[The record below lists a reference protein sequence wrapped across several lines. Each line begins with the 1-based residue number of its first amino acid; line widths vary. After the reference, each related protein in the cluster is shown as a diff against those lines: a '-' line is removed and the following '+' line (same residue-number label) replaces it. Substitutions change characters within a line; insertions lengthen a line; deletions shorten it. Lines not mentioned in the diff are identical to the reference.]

1 MTNGEIIQHYVF
13 KFGGSCFQ
21 NAAAFNKALN
31 ILKKYEQEKITV
43 VCSAFMGV
51 TDKLIALFDCRV
63 DAEDI
68 ATQLKSLKA
77 EHEKIIA
84 EVIPQSDEMHKRALE
99 YVQMWFGRLED
110 ALKRGLGACPESELK
125 DYVISF
131 GERFSTFIFSCYLAA
146 QRFSAQFV
154 SSDEIIVTNAFFG
167 SALPDLEKTAEKVQ
181 NKILPILNQH
191 KAAIVTGYYG
201 MTESGKITTLGRG
214 GSDFSATI
222 LAYCLDLKLP
232 TKVIFWKDV
241 DGLLSADPRI
251 EKRAKLLTHISYA
264 EAKELAAFGTK
275 ILHPLCLITLERQG
289 IPAEIRNF
297 GRPNSEN
304 FTAISNV
311 IEKRA
316 EIVKAITCLPDISL
330 VTVESQAMVSLP
342 GTAAK
347 LFSILGENHINIVFI
362 SQASSENNITFG
374 VAKQEGH
381 KTGEILR
388 HSPHFG
394 THWFSVKIENDASLV
409 AIIGAG
415 MLHVPGVAG
424 KLFSALGKHAINVR
438 AIAQGSSELNI
449 TVIIARRDLEN
460 AIHVLYEVF
469 IGNNV
474 EEKK

>member
-1 MTNGEIIQHYVF
+1 MTDGEKIQHYVF

-31 ILKKYEQEKITV
+31 ILRKYEQEKITV
-43 VCSAFMGV
+43 VCSAFMGI
-51 TDKLIALFDCRV
+51 TDKLIALFDCRA
-63 DAEDI
+63 DTEDI
-68 ATQLKSLKA
+68 ATQLESLKD

-84 EVIPQSDEMHKRALE
+84 EVIPQSSEMHKRALE

-110 ALKRGLGACPESELK
+110 ALKRDPGACPEYELK
-125 DYVISF
+125 DYVLSF
-131 GERFSTFIFSCYLAA
+131 GERLSTFIFTCYLAA
-146 QRFSAQFV
+146 KGMPVQFF
-154 SSDEIIVTNAFFG
+154 SSDELIVTNAFFG
-167 SALPDLEKTAEKVQ
+167 SALPDLERTAEKVVA
-181 NKILPILNQH
+181 NLLPTLQAG
-191 KAAIVTGYYG
+191 KVAIATGYYG

-222 LAYCLDLKLP
+222 LAYCLDPILS

-251 EKRAKLLTHISYA
+251 EKRAKLLMHISYA

-297 GRPNSEN
+297 GHPDSQN

-311 IEKRA
+311 IEKKT

-347 LFSILGENHINIVFI
+347 LFAILGENQINIVFI

-469 IGNNV
+469 IGNNI

>member
-1 MTNGEIIQHYVF
+1 MSKNGEIHHYVF

-21 NAAAFNKALN
+21 NAASFNKALN
-31 ILKKYEQEKITV
+31 ILKKYKQEKITV
-43 VCSAFMGV
+43 VCSAFLGI
-51 TDKLIALFDCRV
+51 TDKLVALFDCRA
-63 DAEDI
+63 DHGGIME
-68 ATQLKSLKA
+68 QLESLKA
-77 EHEKIIA
+77 EHEKIIV
-84 EVIPQSDEMHKRALE
+84 EVIPEPEEMHERALE

-110 ALKRGLGACPESELK
+110 ALKRETGVCPESELK

-146 QRFSAQFV
+146 QKYSSQFV

-167 SALPDLEKTAEKVQ
+167 SALPDLDKTTEKVQ
-181 NKILPILNQH
+181 NIILPILHQN

-201 MTESGKITTLGRG
+201 MTENGKITTLGRG

-222 LAYCLDLKLP
+222 LAYCLDPILP

-297 GRPNSEN
+297 GNPDSKN

-311 IEKRA
+311 IEKKT
-316 EIVKAITCLPDISL
+316 EIVKAITCLPEISL

-347 LFSILGENHINIVFI
+347 LFSILGENQINIMFI

-374 VAKQEGH
+374 VSREEGH
-381 KTGEILR
+381 RTGEILR

-394 THWFSVKIENDASLV
+394 TNWFSIKVESDASLV

-415 MLHVPGVAG
+415 MLHVPGVAAKFFG
-424 KLFSALGKHAINVR
+424 ALGQHAINVR

-449 TVIIARRDLEN
+449 TVIIARKDLES
-460 AIHVLYEVF
+460 AIHVLYEAF
-469 IGNNV
+469 IGKSD

>member
-1 MTNGEIIQHYVF
+1 MSKSEEISHCVF

-21 NAAAFNKALN
+21 NATAFNKALQ
-31 ILKKYEQEKITV
+31 ILQNYQREKITV

-51 TDKLIALFDCRV
+51 TDKLIALFDCRS
-63 DAEDI
+63 DAES
-68 ATQLKSLKA
+68 AMTQLEDLKA
-77 EHEKIIA
+77 DHERIIR
-84 EVIPQSDEMHKRALE
+84 EVIPQSSEMHKRALD

-110 ALKRGLGACPESELK
+110 ALNRQPEACPESELK

-146 QRFSAQFV
+146 KGISSQFV
-154 SSDEIIVTNAFFG
+154 SSDELIVTNAFFG
-167 SALPDLEKTAEKVQ
+167 SALPDLEKTALKVQ
-181 NKILPILNQH
+181 ARILPILMEN
-191 KAAIVTGYYG
+191 KTAIVTGYYG

-222 LAYCLDLKLP
+222 LAYCIDPKLA

-297 GRPNSEN
+297 GRPDSLD
-304 FTAISNV
+304 FTAISNI
-311 IEKRA
+311 IEKKT

-330 VTVESQAMVSLP
+330 VTLESQAMVSLP

-347 LFSILGENHINIVFI
+347 LFSILGDNQINIVFI

-374 VAKQEGH
+374 VAKQDGH

-388 HSPHFG
+388 HSPNFG
-394 THWFSVKIENDASLV
+394 THWFSVKVENDASLV
-409 AIIGAG
+409 AVIGAG

-424 KLFSALGKHAINVR
+424 KLFGALGKHAINVR

-449 TVIIARRDLEN
+449 TVIIGRKDLEN
-460 AIHVLYEVF
+460 AIHVLYEAFV
-469 IGNNV
+469 GNNG
-474 EEKK
+474 EGKK

>member
-1 MTNGEIIQHYVF
+1 MTNSENIEHFVF

-21 NAAAFNKALN
+21 NADSFTKALN
-31 ILKKYEQEKITV
+31 ILRKYKEKKITV
-43 VCSAFMGV
+43 VCSAFIGV
-51 TDKLIALFDCRV
+51 TDKLIALFNSRSDP
-63 DAEDI
+63 EKI
-68 ATQLKSLKA
+68 TPQIETLKA

-84 EVIPQSDEMHKRALE
+84 EVIPKSNEMYQRALE
-99 YVQMWFGRLED
+99 YLQMWTGRLEE
-110 ALKRGLGACPESELK
+110 ALKRVAGGGSESELR
-125 DYVISF
+125 DYVSSF

-146 QRFSAQFV
+146 HEFASQFV

-167 SALPDLEKTAEKVQ
+167 SALPDLEKTTQKVQ
-181 NKILPILNQH
+181 QKLLPILNQH

-222 LAYCLDLKLP
+222 IAYCINP
-232 TKVIFWKDV
+232 IISTKVLFWKDV

-297 GRPNSEN
+297 LHPESKNYTR
-304 FTAISNV
+304 ISNIV
-311 IEKRA
+311 ERKS
-316 EIVKAITCLPDISL
+316 EIVKAITCLPEIAI

-347 LFSILGENHINIVFI
+347 LFALLGENQINIVFI

-374 VAKQEGH
+374 VSKEEGP

-388 HSPHFG
+388 KSPYFG

-424 KLFSALGKHAINVR
+424 KFFSALGKHAINVR

-449 TVIIARRDLEN
+449 TAIIARRDLEN
-460 AIHVLYEVF
+460 AIHVLYETF
-469 IGNNV
+469 LENSGPA
-474 EEKK
+474 K

>member
-1 MTNGEIIQHYVF
+1 MSNDQVIQHYVF
-13 KFGGSCFQ
+13 KFGGSCFK
-21 NAAAFNKALN
+21 NSAAFDKALS
-31 ILKKYEQEKITV
+31 ILRNYAREKITI
-43 VCSAFMGV
+43 VCSAFIGV
-51 TDKLIALFDCRV
+51 TDKLIALFDCRNN
-63 DAEDI
+63 AESL
-68 ATQLKSLKA
+68 ATQLRDLIG
-77 EHEKIIA
+77 EHEKMIT
-84 EVIPQSDEMHKRALE
+84 EVIPEASDMRKRALD

-110 ALKRGLGACPESELK
+110 ALKREPGACPEPEQK
-125 DYVISF
+125 DFVISF
-131 GERFSTFIFSCYLAA
+131 GERFSTFIFSSYLAA
-146 QRFSAQFV
+146 KGFPAQFV
-154 SSDEIIVTNAFFG
+154 SSDEIIVTNSFFG
-167 SALPDLEKTAEKVQ
+167 SALPDLDKTTEKVQ
-181 NKILPILNQH
+181 TRILPILQGG
-191 KAAIVTGYYG
+191 KLAIVTGYYG
-201 MTESGKITTLGRG
+201 VTENGKITTLGRG

-222 LAYCLDLKLP
+222 LAYCIETKLH

-251 EKRAKLLTHISYA
+251 EERAKLLTHISYA

-297 GRPNSEN
+297 GHPDSLNYTS
-304 FTAISNV
+304 ISNV
-311 IEKRA
+311 IEKKTD
-316 EIVKAITCLPDISL
+316 IVKAITCLPDISL

-347 LFSILGENHINIVFI
+347 LFAILGDNQINIVFI

-381 KTGEILR
+381 KTGDVLH

-424 KLFSALGKHAINVR
+424 RLFSALGKHAINVR

-449 TVIIARRDLEN
+449 TVIIARKDLEN

-469 IGNNV
+469 IGNSV
-474 EEKK
+474 EEKN